1 MHDLNLI
8 LFYKTSFQIRAL
20 DGDGDALWGLV
31 CNIRNWMT
39 SKWCANG
46 IDIPYQNAIWSQFKT
61 GSSITSE
68 DPEGAVRFYSSAY
81 WDSESVNYW
90 ACSITETVT
99 VKGFA
104 PRQWVTEI
112 GFAYKEPTYG
122 TISIVLSHGD
132 WPGYLGECQEEPGL
146 SIPGIVGRL
155 VNDSRLACEIC
166 GMPLELG
173 ARMLRVGDF
182 PRFWDVI
189 ADENRDVPVIYI
201 SPKRYAVDGLFA
213 IDPQEVAQSLGPSA
227 IVYYALDTSF
237 GDEMRASLPNSDY
250 KCYNGFVRVYAAKPC
265 VNDPTDPGRHRYFP
279 PSVIEEM
286 GDEGFIRMLRRALAQ
301 DVHFYESMVRLDVV
315 KSKVRRI
322 AVTKRAEGQVKLA
335 ENRVKMAEEESM
347 ELMIDLEDEMVA
359 TQRENE
365 RLQHEL
371 DELRSKNY
379 SLEAR
384 AQVAENALSGRKGTT
399 VIDEIDMHRY
409 SPQALAELFAT
420 IYVDRIDFTERGIKT
435 LGDCNTRP
443 DVLWNAL
450 YDLCTIAYELHTNH
464 GEADIAKA
472 FNSKSEFEYS
482 RGAGMMT
489 RKDPKL
495 IEQYRDSYRGREID
509 VESHIKKGN
518 KESSDQFIRIYFGF
532 DGESQKIIISSV
544 GQHLNTYSTKF
555 MR

>member
-1 MHDLNLI
+1 LNLT
-8 LFYKTSFQIRAL
+8 LFYKTSFQVRAL
-20 DGDGDALWGLV
+20 GDGGDALWGLV

-39 SKWCANG
+39 SKWRANG
-46 IDIPYQNAIWSQFKT
+46 ISIPTQNAVWSKFKA
-61 GSSITSE
+61 GSSIVSE
-68 DPEGAVRFYSSAY
+68 DPEGTVRFYSSAY
-81 WDSESVNYW
+81 WDSETLNYW

-99 VKGFA
+99 VKGYA

-112 GFAYKEPTYG
+112 GFAYKESTFG
-122 TISIVLSHGD
+122 TVSIVLSYGD
-132 WPGYLGECQEEPGL
+132 WPGYLGECQEEPGP
-146 SIPGIVGRL
+146 SIPGIIGRL
-155 VNDSRLACEIC
+155 TNDYRLACEIC

-189 ADENRDVPVIYI
+189 SDEERDVPVVYI

-227 IVYYALDTSF
+227 IVYYAIDPSF
-237 GDEMRASLPNSDY
+237 SDEMRSLLPNADY
-250 KCYNGFVRVYAAKPC
+250 KCYNGFVRVYTARPC
-265 VNDPTDPGRHRYFP
+265 VNEAGDPGRHRYFP
-279 PSVIEEM
+279 PSAIEGM
-286 GDEGFIRMLRRALAQ
+286 GDEKFIRMLRRALAQ

-315 KSKVRRI
+315 KNKVRRV
-322 AVTKRAEGQVKLA
+322 AVAKRAEGQVKLA
-335 ENRVKMAEEESM
+335 ENRAKMAEEESM
-347 ELMIDLEDEMVA
+347 ELMIGLEDEMVA

-384 AQVAENALSGRKGTT
+384 AQVAEDALSGRKSAA

-420 IYVDRIDFTERGIKT
+420 IYGDRIDFTERAIKT
-435 LGDCNTRP
+435 LGDCGTRP
-443 DVLWNAL
+443 DILWNAL
-450 YDLCTIAYELHTNH
+450 YDLCTIAHELHTNQ

-489 RKDPKL
+489 RKDAKL
-495 IEQYRDSYRGREID
+495 IGQYRDTYHGREID

-518 KESSDQFIRIYFGF
+518 KESSDQFIRVYFGF
-532 DGESQKIIISSV
+532 DNESQKIIVSSV
-544 GQHLNTYSTKF
+544 GKHLDTYSTKF